1 LFLTRCWT
9 WFTTSSSAGLCGASG
24 YFGLE
29 CFIEALPR
37 LIASR
42 SLSHDVVEDAIE
54 QRYRAELLEGFDSCE
69 CPAEWAAEEGV
80 NSSGINA
87 DTHWDLP
94 ITTIDHF
101 DATLLQ
107 AVDLL
112 LAVRA
117 FELEALK
124 KKMWVG

>member
-1 LFLTRCWT
+1 
-9 WFTTSSSAGLCGASG
+9 
-24 YFGLE
+24 
-29 CFIEALPR
+29 
-37 LIASR
+37 
-42 SLSHDVVEDAIE
+42 
-54 QRYRAELLEGFDSCE
+54 
-69 CPAEWAAEEGV
+69 V

-94 ITTIDHF
+94 IPTIDHF